1 MRTALTALT
10 EELKRLKTTG
20 VSTVS
25 VSAESLAALRKVVAA
40 RAAKSLGA
48 AVGYPVLVEPVQPQV
63 PAKSAPA
70 TGSAAREFSP
80 VAAAVNPPVA
90 AARPVPAQA
99 PAPAAA
105 PMPSPLTAPALATP
119 SKAKPAPAPLLPPP
133 PVVNLPAGDK
143 ATRWAWL
150 RDQVLN
156 HPVCLAN
163 VRPGK
168 KVVFGVGS
176 LDAKI
181 LFVGDAPGPEEEVQ
195 GEPFFGPAGQLLT
208 KMILAMGL
216 KREDVYIVNL
226 MAWRPQTPTAA
237 GMEQV
242 ANRDLT
248 AEEMAFSLPFL
259 RAQIE
264 VVNPDLIVVLGA
276 TAARGLL
283 GAGSFKTLLDV
294 RGQWNQFWGKPLIVS
309 YHPSYLL
316 RQETSGATAARK
328 AKRATW
334 EDLLKVMERAGLTIT
349 AKQHAYFLDK

>member
-48 AVGYPVLVEPVQPQV
+48 AVGYPVLVLPVEAQV
-63 PAKSAPA
+63 PAKAA
-70 TGSAAREFSP
+70 SAAGAVARESSP
-80 VAAAVNPPVA
+80 AAAAVNPPVA
-90 AARPVPAQA
+90 NARPA
-99 PAPAAA
+99 PAPA
-105 PMPSPLTAPALATP
+105 SSSAPAAASAPAPTTP
-119 SKAKPAPAPLLPPP
+119 SKAKPAPAPQLPPP
-133 PVVNLPAGDK
+133 PVLNLPAGDK
-143 ATRWAWL
+143 ATRWASL

-168 KVVFGVGS
+168 KIVFGVGA

-181 LFVGDAPGPEEEVQ
+181 LFVGDAPGAEEEVQ

-208 KMILAMGL
+208 KMIGAMGL
-216 KREDVYIVNL
+216 KREDVYIANL
-226 MAWRPQTPTAA
+226 MAWRPQTPTVA

-294 RGQWNQFWGKPLIVS
+294 RGQWNQFGGKPLMVS

-316 RQETSGATAARK
+316 RQEAAGATAARK

-334 EDLLKVMERAGLTIT
+334 EDLLKVMERAGLPIS